1 MDRAVEA
8 NFSAPP
14 ETQMKKRAPHAPA
27 SDKQPEGLI
36 YENVELRSSFSRL
49 GIARTSSAL
58 LSAYRKRL
66 KKFRRQKYD
75 LSSKHPNF
83 GDRFT
88 ARYIRLQ
95 TPSLS
100 DRMPGTTGKSQK
112 SEKLRIATESPPHAA
127 DRCPSCAFGFRI
139 GRKSLSPHAK
149 QSIQPTDEQPVA
161 AFDSADFILYL

>member
-1 MDRAVEA
+1 MRI
-8 NFSAPP
+8 
-14 ETQMKKRAPHAPA
+14 TKR
-27 SDKQPEGLI
+27 
-36 YENVELRSSFSRL
+36 SFSTVVFPPRYSLRKRGSALGLSKTFAFRCRFL
-49 GIARTSSAL
+49 GIACTSAAL

-127 DRCPSCAFGFRI
+127 DHCPSCAFGFRI